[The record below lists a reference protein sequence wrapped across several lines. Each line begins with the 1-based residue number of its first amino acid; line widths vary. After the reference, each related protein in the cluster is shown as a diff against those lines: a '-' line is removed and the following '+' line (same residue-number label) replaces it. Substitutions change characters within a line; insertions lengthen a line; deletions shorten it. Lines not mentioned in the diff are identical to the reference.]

1 MQELGLKSTKCDLS
15 VLGLKVKTAKWNLRP
30 AALIEEAIKNGEGV
44 LTDTGA
50 LMCDTGKFTGRSP
63 KDRFI
68 VEDDKTKDAVWWGN
82 INIPFSPENFDKLQ
96 EKMTIGKKSWLI
108 LIIPTL

>member
-15 VLGLKVKTAKWNLRP
+15 EIGLKVKTAKWNFRP
-30 AALIEEAIKNGEGV
+30 AALSEEAIIKGEGV

-68 VEDDKTKDAVWWGN
+68 VEDDKTKDAVWWDWA
-82 INIPFSPENFDKLQ
+82 FSLHG
-96 EKMTIGKKSWLI
+96 MASY
-108 LIIPTL
+108 